1 MSESAIVEHIY
12 PRLPVF
18 LQNAA
23 CWYYGKKEAR
33 TRFGS
38 IFEKRLLELMDSD
51 RWSAAEIE
59 AYQNEKIR
67 QLIRHAY
74 ESVPYYR
81 ELWKSLKLSPEDIR
95 CREDLPKLPVLTKEN
110 VRQNFDRL
118 VSQKVSRRDLVF
130 RHTSGTTGKAL
141 HFYATKP
148 AIAFQWAVW
157 WRHRLRFGI
166 GPGAWHANFTGKR
179 VVPVGQSTPPYW
191 RWNRPLHQALVT
203 MHHLTAGKI
212 SSVIE
217 FLNSHPFEFYSGYP
231 SIIHMLVLHASEAG
245 LALHSPPR
253 AVFTGAEKMLDF
265 QRRDIQKFTGATLTD
280 QYGCSEGCGN
290 ASHCPEFVY
299 HEDFEFG
306 VMEGVELQRANPAK
320 SILCTGFANDA
331 FPLIRYEVGDSG
343 VWQDSAHACPCG
355 RSSRALLRIEG
366 REDDY
371 VITPE
376 GTRIMRF
383 DYVFKDALN
392 VKEVQVVQEQLGEI
406 TVRLVRRPG
415 YGTSDEAEILREIH
429 RWISPGL
436 AVRFQYVEEIERQPN
451 GKFRAVVSQLT
462 SQPHAPVIEAARGEC
477 SLIAQRSSKN
487 IQRKPSLNE

>member
-1 MSESAIVEHIY
+1 MSESVFVEQIY
-12 PRLPVF
+12 PKLPVF

-23 CWYYGKKEAR
+23 CWYYGRKEAR

-38 IFEKRLLELMDSD
+38 TFERHLRELVDSD

-59 AYQNEKIR
+59 AYQNERIR
-67 QLIRHAY
+67 HLVRHAY
-74 ESVPYYR
+74 ENVPYYR
-81 ELWKSLKLSPEDIR
+81 ERWKSLKLSPEDIR
-95 CREDLPKLPVLTKEN
+95 CRQDLLKLPVLTKED
-110 VRQNFDRL
+110 VRQNFERL
-118 VSQKVSRRDLVF
+118 IAQNFSKRDLVF

-157 WRHRLRFGI
+157 WRHRLRFGVE
-166 GPGAWHANFTGKR
+166 PGTWHANFTGKR
-179 VVPVGQSTPPYW
+179 VVPLDQNTPPYW
-191 RWNRPLHQALVT
+191 RWNRPLHQALLT
-203 MHHLTAGKI
+203 MHHLTPEKI
-212 SSVIE
+212 GSIIQ
-217 FLNSHPFEFYSGYP
+217 FLNSHRFEFYSGYP
-231 SIIHMLVLHASEAG
+231 SIVHMLALHATEAG
-245 LALHSPPR
+245 LVLNSPPR
-253 AVFTGAEKMLDF
+253 VVFSGAEKMLDF
-265 QRRDIQKFTGATLTD
+265 QRRDIQKFTGAILTD

-290 ASHCPEFVY
+290 ASQCPEFVY

-306 VMEGVELQRANPAK
+306 VIEGIEIEPRTSAR

-343 VWQDSAHACPCG
+343 VWQEEGNLCRCG
-355 RSSRALLRIEG
+355 RSSMVLLRIEG

-392 VKEVQVVQEQLGEI
+392 VKEVQIVQEQLGEI

-415 YGTSDEAEILREIH
+415 YSTSDEADIGREIQ
-429 RWISPGL
+429 RWISPRL
-436 AVRFQYVEEIERQPN
+436 AVRFEYVPEIERERN
-451 GKFRAVVSQLT
+451 GKFRAVLSRLK
-462 SQPHAPVIEAARGEC
+462 SPQPNAAPEQVH
-477 SLIAQRSSKN
+477 Q
-487 IQRKPSLNE
+487 